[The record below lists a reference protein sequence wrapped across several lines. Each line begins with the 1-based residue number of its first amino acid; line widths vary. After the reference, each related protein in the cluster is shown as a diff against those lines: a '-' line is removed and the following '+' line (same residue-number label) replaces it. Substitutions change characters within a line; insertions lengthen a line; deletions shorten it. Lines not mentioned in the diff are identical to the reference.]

1 MSFFEK
7 AREAFADYVDRMEF
21 RKLDITKKPEDQGFK
36 PHSYDM
42 VVASSVLHATPKLAE
57 TMANVRSLLKPGGQ
71 VVICEATYKE
81 HNRTGFLFGLFPD
94 WWAGVDEGR
103 DLGPFATYPEWDAV
117 LKQTGFGGIECRQTD
132 AECYLFPNTLFT
144 ARAINADYLRLAN
157 PLSAPLKEHYP
168 QLVVVGGQ
176 TPHTAIILAEIQHLL
191 PHRQVLNIK
200 QLRDVKARHSE
211 IDTKSTFIVLSEL
224 DQEFFSDLDE
234 TTFESFKSVFY
245 FANNSLWL
253 TENGWIDH
261 PRQAMMIG
269 ALRSIRLEHTDINVQ
284 CLDVDDVQTLNI
296 KLVVEQVLRLEEA
309 SLGVAEGMMW
319 TTEPEIYVSKG
330 RALVPRIKHDMDRNN
345 RLNSKR
351 RPIVTQVNH
360 RNKPVALQQ
369 QTSGKFLEL
378 AESVPAPVG
387 SAPEATLT
395 TIHVAYSLAKAI
407 RVGNTGFW
415 YLVQGRV
422 AGSDD
427 DTVVALS
434 ETNAS
439 IVQVISDRIF
449 PCSSSVASD
458 SPALLVP
465 VAARLLT
472 RSILAR
478 IPSGASILLLEPPAM
493 LLDSITQAAKERNV
507 RLYLASA
514 SSVLP
519 KSTASWIQL
528 HPRESD
534 RRLRD
539 LIPAR
544 LSAFFDF
551 STGSL
556 GHRIAAHLPTSCFT
570 FAQGHLIQDLAA
582 SVSSEEQVNT
592 VQISPEDLQSDVE
605 AHVTLV
611 PVDQAAKLEDLSPSS
626 ISTVIDWRADGPVA
640 ARLRP
645 IDSVKLFVQDKT
657 YLLVGLGGSIGRS
670 LAYWMVEHGA
680 RHVVLS
686 SRNPE
691 VPDPEWMKDVERL
704 GGVITVLPMC
714 DCPRPLFSSLPIL
727 NENHWRSIL
736 ISRFFCRDV
745 SKEDSLDTGLSVLR
759 KTLPAIG
766 GIAYGPL
773 VLKDAL
779 LRNMELETMN
789 VVLRSK
795 IIGAQLL
802 HDRFC
807 DAAAENPLDFFIMFS
822 SAAGTGGN
830 PGQSNY
836 TAANAYLQGL
846 AQQRRTKGLAVSD
859 PKRDPPGLAHVVY

>member
-7 AREAFADYVDRMEF
+7 AREAFAEHADRMEF
-21 RKLDITKKPEDQGFK
+21 RKLDVTKKPEDQGFK

-157 PLSAPLKEHYP
+157 PLSAPPKEHYP
-168 QLVVVGGQ
+168 QLVVIGGQ
-176 TPHTAIILAEIQHLL
+176 TPQTASILAEIQHLL
-191 PHRQVLNIK
+191 PHRQVFNIK

-224 DQEFFSDLDE
+224 DQEFFSELDE
-234 TTFESFKSVFY
+234 TTFESFKSIFY

-253 TENGWIDH
+253 TENCWIDH

-284 CLDVDDVQTLNI
+284 CLDVDDVQTLDTKFI
-296 KLVVEQVLRLEEA
+296 VEQVLRLEEA
-309 SLGVAEGMMW
+309 SAGVAEGMTW

-330 RALVPRIKHDMDRNN
+330 RVLVPRIKHDTNRNN
-345 RLNSKR
+345 RLNSTR

-360 RNKPVALQQ
+360 SKKPVALQQ
-369 QTSGKFLEL
+369 QVNGKFLEL

-387 SAPEATLT
+387 SAPEAASATVQ
-395 TIHVAYSLAKAI
+395 VAYALAKAI
-407 RVGNTGFW
+407 RVGNLGFW

-422 AGSDD
+422 AGSDNN
-427 DTVVALS
+427 TVVALS
-434 ETNAS
+434 ESNAS
-439 IVQVISDRIF
+439 IVQVASNRILA
-449 PCSSSVASD
+449 CGSSVATD
-458 SPALLVP
+458 SPALLVSA
-465 VAARLLT
+465 AARLLAQN
-472 RSILAR
+472 ILANV
-478 IPSGASILLLEPPAM
+478 PSGASILLLEPPEM
-493 LLDSITQAAKERNV
+493 LLDRLIQEAEERNV

-514 SSVLP
+514 SSVSP
-519 KSTASWIQL
+519 DSSGAASTESWIKL
-528 HPRESD
+528 HPQESE

-544 LSAFFDF
+544 LSAFFDL
-551 STGSL
+551 SAGSL
-556 GHRIAAHLPTSCFT
+556 GHRIAAHLPSSCFT
-570 FAQGHLIQDLAA
+570 FTQGHLVQDLAT
-582 SVSSEEQVNT
+582 SVLSEEQVNT
-592 VQISPEDLQSDVE
+592 IQISPEDLQSDLD

-611 PVDQAAKLEDLSPSS
+611 PVDQAAKLEDLSPSA
-626 ISTVIDWRADGPVA
+626 ISTVIDWRADGLVA

-714 DCPRPLFSSLPIL
+714 ECPRSLFSPFQ
-727 NENHWRSIL
+727 HL
-736 ISRFFCRDV
+736 I
-745 SKEDSLDTGLSVLR
+745 KTTSVL
-759 KTLPAIG
+759 
-766 GIAYGPL
+766 Y
-773 VLKDAL
+773 
-779 LRNMELETMN
+779 
-789 VVLRSK
+789 
-795 IIGAQLL
+795 
-802 HDRFC
+802 
-807 DAAAENPLDFFIMFS
+807 
-822 SAAGTGGN
+822 
-830 PGQSNY
+830 
-836 TAANAYLQGL
+836 
-846 AQQRRTKGLAVSD
+846 
-859 PKRDPPGLAHVVY
+859 